1 MKLKLRRRIILAGKT
16 KQKQKLFRLTLIGLF
31 AMARGTQAQQVIAP
45 PPSISV
51 TPPAMQS
58 APNEMQV
65 FKPESSFANFLDEVQ
80 PLQWG
85 PVTLHPHVAYQ
96 FTYGTGIQ
104 STPGQQ
110 QDTVVQSLSPG
121 VLFIL
126 SPKWTLD
133 YTPTFTFY
141 SGNTVERGATNQ
153 MAGLRDNVG
162 QSVTLT
168 GGTTYADWTFGFSQ
182 NFTYTSSPQVQ
193 TGTQTDQQTYTT
205 SLSASRSLNSKM
217 SVDLGINQDLNFPS
231 DFQSTLEW
239 STMDWLNY
247 EFWPR
252 LNVGVGA
259 GAGYV
264 DTSPNT
270 VFEQVQARVNWR
282 ATDKVSFGI
291 NGGPEFTQFTE
302 GGGKPLV
309 NPIFGASIQYLP
321 FEHTQLSL
329 NANEAVN
336 NSYYQNQITET
347 TSVSAS
353 LNQRLFEKFYL
364 NVSGSYNWES
374 YTAAA
379 NDTTANSSSDNYSF
393 NVSLNTTLLKRVSAS
408 IFYSYSANITDQ
420 SGLGYISNQIGFNLG
435 YQY

>member
-1 MKLKLRRRIILAGKT
+1 MT
-16 KQKQKLFRLTLIGLF
+16 
-31 AMARGTQAQQVIAP
+31 RGTQAQQVIAP
-45 PPSISV
+45 PPTVSV

-65 FKPESSFANFLDEVQ
+65 FQPESPLANFLDEVQ

-85 PVTLHPHVAYQ
+85 PIVLHPHVFYQ
-96 FTYGTGIQ
+96 FTYGSGIQ

-110 QDTVVQSLSPG
+110 QDTVVQSFAPG
-121 VLFIL
+121 VLFVL

-141 SGNTVERGATNQ
+141 SGDSFEN
-153 MAGLRDNVG
+153 NVG

-168 GGTTYADWTFGFSQ
+168 GGTTYEDWTFGFSQ

-193 TGTQTDQQTYTT
+193 TGAQTDQQTYTT

-217 SVDLGINQDLNFPS
+217 SVDLGISQALNFPS
-231 DFQSTLEW
+231 DFQSTREW

-252 LNVGVGA
+252 LNVGLGA

-264 DTSPNT
+264 DTTPDT
-270 VFEQVQARVNWR
+270 IFEQLQGRVNWR

-291 NGGPEFTQFTE
+291 NGGPQFTQFTE
-302 GGGKPLV
+302 GGGKPLI
-309 NPIFGASIQYLP
+309 NPIFGASVQYQP
-321 FEHTQLSL
+321 FDHTQLSL
-329 NANEAVN
+329 SASEAVN
-336 NSYYQNQITET
+336 SSYYYQNQVTET
-347 TSVSAS
+347 TSVNAS
-353 LNQRLFEKFYL
+353 LNQRLFEKFFL
-364 NVSGSYNWES
+364 NVSGGYNWES

-379 NDTTANSSSDNYSF
+379 SGATANSSSDYYSV
-393 NVSLNTTLLKRVSAS
+393 NVSLNTTFFKRVSAS
-408 IFYSYSANITDQ
+408 VFYNYSENITVQ
-420 SGLGYISNQIGFNLG
+420 SGLAFSSNQVGFNVG